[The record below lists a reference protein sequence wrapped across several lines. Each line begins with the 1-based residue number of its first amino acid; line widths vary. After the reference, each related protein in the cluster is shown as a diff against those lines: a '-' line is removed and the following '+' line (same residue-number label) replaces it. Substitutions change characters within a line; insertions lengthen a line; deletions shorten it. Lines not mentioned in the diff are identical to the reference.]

1 MLPDQLSVVH
11 CFLYQNCT
19 RMGRL
24 YERKCCMQ
32 FEIQVI
38 QQRIRMFKVMQSI
51 IASIPYLQYSC
62 PARSTTRHNFQVA
75 QWLVEYLPL
84 MWHHLLICSC
94 RIIIL
99 LQLQEGCLHAVWRT
113 QQGSSRIGRFY
124 HIDVYNIALI
134 IKEECNEIFL

>member
-1 MLPDQLSVVH
+1 
-11 CFLYQNCT
+11 
-19 RMGRL
+19 MGRL

-38 QQRIRMFKVMQSI
+38 QQRIRMFQVILQSTI
-51 IASIPYLQYSC
+51 VSIPYLQYSC

-99 LQLQEGCLHAVWRT
+99 LQLQEGYLHAVCRT

-134 IKEECNEIFL
+134 IRDECNVPKNSRG